1 MNMMIFNSIM
11 DTVDRCPYTPRSK
24 MVMAEGTAMA
34 LQAGASAL
42 GNVLGLGSAISSNKT
57 NLQIARENNQ
67 AQRELFHE
75 QMAYNTDMWNKQNQY
90 NLPVNQ
96 VQRLLAAGIN
106 PAAVY
111 GNGTMSEAGQLT
123 APNAPN
129 LQQAHVSPYDFDF
142 SGVGQAVNAY
152 YQNQLINE
160 QKKKTAAEAKH
171 TEFMTLEGNKKLLPT
186 LEFLNNQAK
195 KEGVL
200 GDIARSQLAYAQ
212 DSYYWNLKQLRNEVR
227 AQDDQSRY
235 MQKQSYNM
243 ELQNGLMEVQLA
255 YQPKM
260 SEAELRQYYLT
271 GKQIQA
277 QIGLINANMML
288 TNEERLHEIE
298 KKTGTII
305 DNGMRGID
313 FKVKDAVKKYI
324 IGQERERLYQMEDD
338 RFYRP
343 FEFNYKYQGKAGQY
357 LPMPSGQYGAA
368 KGYERNQKRD
378 RF

>member
-1 MNMMIFNSIM
+1 MGSI
-11 DTVDRCPYTPRSK
+11 DSCPYAPRSK
-24 MVMAEGTAMA
+24 QIAPAVGASLIT
-34 LQAGASAL
+34 AGASAL
-42 GNVLGLGSAISSNKT
+42 GNILGFASSKAANET
-57 NLQIARENNQ
+57 NLEIARQNNQ
-67 AQRELFHE
+67 AQREMFHE
-75 QMAYNTDMWNKQNQY
+75 QMAYNTDMWNKQNEY
-90 NLPVNQ
+90 NLPANQ

-160 QKKKTAAEAKH
+160 QKKKTAAETKH

-186 LEFLNNQAK
+186 LEFLQNQAK

-235 MQKQSYNM
+235 MQRQSYNM

-255 YQPKM
+255 YAPRLN
-260 SEAELRQYYLT
+260 EAQLRQYYAT
-271 GKQIQA
+271 VKQIKA

-288 TNEERLHEIE
+288 TDEQRKHEIE
-298 KKTGTII
+298 KKTSTII
-305 DNGMRGID
+305 QNGLSGLDFENKKATQDAMID
-313 FKVKDAVKKYI
+313 MIMNQADQQYYDAGNAAKFFY
-324 IGQERERLYQMEDD
+324 GGEAGRRLPLTDYMNGD
-338 RFYRP
+338 RYNRRVQYHQRP
-343 FEFNYKYQGKAGQY
+343 YQG
-357 LPMPSGQYGAA
+357 
-368 KGYERNQKRD
+368 R
-378 RF
+378 

>member
-1 MNMMIFNSIM
+1 MNKMILQSVLG
-11 DTVDRCPYTPRSK
+11 TVDMCPYAPRSK
-24 MVMAEGTAMA
+24 MIASELGAAAIT
-34 LQAGASAL
+34 AGASLL
-42 GNVLGLGSAISSNKT
+42 GNVLGLGSSKSANQT

-67 AQRELFHE
+67 SQRELFHE

-160 QKKKTAAEAKH
+160 QKKKTAAETKH

-186 LEFLNNQAK
+186 LEFLQNQAK

-212 DSYYWNLKQLRNEVR
+212 DSYYWNLKHLRNEIR
-227 AQDDQSRY
+227 AQDDQSRM
-235 MQKQSYNM
+235 MQKQTYGQ
-243 ELQNGLMEVQLA
+243 ELQNGMMEVQLA

-277 QIGLINANMML
+277 NIGLIAANTTL
-288 TNEERLHEIE
+288 TYQQRMTEIAR
-298 KKTGTII
+298 TVGQTI
-305 DNGMRGID
+305 DNNLKNFD
-313 FKVKDAVKKYI
+313 FKLKNALKKYI
-324 IGQERERLYQMEDD
+324 ILDAKNNSYLLGMEAKDYNASWWNRTIQGYIPFASGSATQGTKRLLST
-338 RFYRP
+338 P
-343 FEFNYKYQGKAGQY
+343 
-357 LPMPSGQYGAA
+357 
-368 KGYERNQKRD
+368 
-378 RF
+378 

>member
-1 MNMMIFNSIM
+1 MG
-11 DTVDRCPYTPRSK
+11 TVDQCPYAPRSK
-24 MVMAEGTAMA
+24 MIAAEIGAAGIT
-34 LQAGASAL
+34 AGASLL
-42 GNVLGLGSAISSNKT
+42 GNVLGFGSAKFANQT

-129 LQQAHVSPYDFDF
+129 LQQAHASPYDFDF
-142 SGVGQAVNAY
+142 SGVGQAVNSY
-152 YQNQLINE
+152 YQNQLVNA
-160 QKKKTAAEAKH
+160 QKKKTSAETAH

-186 LEFLNNQAK
+186 LEFLQNQAK

-227 AQDDQSRY
+227 AQDNQDRY
-235 MQKQSYNM
+235 MQKQAYNM
-243 ELQNGLMEVQLA
+243 DLQNGLMEVQLA
-255 YQPKM
+255 YAPRLNDAQ
-260 SEAELRQYYLT
+260 LRQYYATVSQL
-271 GKQIQA
+271 KA
-277 QIGLINANMML
+277 QIGLINANKML
-288 TNEERLHEIE
+288 TDEQRKHEI
-298 KKTGTII
+298 KKKIGTII
-305 DNGMRGID
+305 QNGLSGLDFENKKATQDAMID
-313 FKVKDAVKKYI
+313 MVMNQADQQYYEAGNSAKFFYGGEV
-324 IGQERERLYQMEDD
+324 GRRLPLTGWMNND
-338 RFYRP
+338 RYNRRVQYHQRP
-343 FEFNYKYQGKAGQY
+343 YQG
-357 LPMPSGQYGAA
+357 
-368 KGYERNQKRD
+368 R
-378 RF
+378 